1 MNALPIVAE
10 PSLIEEAVL
19 RRIAGHSAE
28 RTFRHERDR
37 LYLITNET
45 KREQTFQNFHQRWFA
60 QLELGGPIDAALGEL
75 PILAQTCTRCF
86 VTRAALPSD
95 EGADLLVASDGGT
108 CERTVLIRLRVV
120 LFDDPVALLTLLRF
134 ELLHVADMVD
144 AAFGYEPTLPSVDGG
159 PSYERLLRD
168 RYRAL
173 WNVSIAGRLHRRDVA
188 SPDAKAVAYRGF
200 VGAFPGLGAAA
211 DETFEHFFDGTACSH
226 ADLVAFALTPH
237 ASHASDAARGLVAG
251 GQCPLCRFS
260 TYTPEPAPKD
270 LPDEVIACIAQ
281 DFADWQPTDGLC
293 RQCADLYRARP
304 LSIAAAERLPNAH
317 NPM

>member
-1 MNALPIVAE
+1 MTTLPIVAE

-28 RTFRHERDR
+28 RPFRRERDR
-37 LYLITNET
+37 LYLITNEA
-45 KREQTFQNFHQRWFA
+45 KREQTFQQFHQRWFA

-75 PILAQTCTRCF
+75 PILAQTCVRCF

-95 EGADLLVASDGGT
+95 EGADLLVASDGSI

-120 LFDDPVALLTLLRF
+120 SFDDPVALLTLLRF
-134 ELLHVADMVD
+134 ELLHVADMAD

-173 WNVSIAGRLHRRDVA
+173 WNVSIAGRLHRRGVA
-188 SPDAKAVAYRGF
+188 SPDAKAVAHRGF
-200 VGAFPGLGAAA
+200 VAAFPGLGDAEA
-211 DETFEHFFDGTACSH
+211 DETFEHFFDSTTCSH

-237 ASHASDAARGLVAG
+237 ARGAARGLVAG
-251 GQCPLCRFS
+251 GRCPLCRFS
-260 TYTPEPAPKD
+260 TYTPEPAPED
-270 LPDEVIACIAQ
+270 LPNEVVACIAQ

-304 LSIAAAERLPNAH
+304 MSIAAAERLPNAH
-317 NPM
+317 NTV